1 MGRAKVER
9 TPEEWKKYHA
19 DRQRKYYDKHKDKK
33 NARRRELYA
42 EQAGKGKC
50 DE

>member
-1 MGRAKVER
+1 MGRAKVDR

-19 DRQRKYYDKHKDKK
+19 DRQRKYHSKHKDKK

-42 EQAGKGKC
+42 EQVGKEKA